1 MWSFNQ
7 SNQLIHP
14 FINRDAPEPEELGEH
29 SADEAVDED
38 VGPHQLAGQLKGL
51 KACVVKHKEAWP
63 QEEQVEQPHKS

>member
-38 VGPHQLAGQLKGL
+38 VGPH
-51 KACVVKHKEAWP
+51 
-63 QEEQVEQPHKS
+63 